1 MHRRVT
7 RSLAAI
13 GLSIGLSG
21 LGVVGSAPPAE
32 ALPDPIWYCTAFQL
46 HSNDTV
52 IDSALTGFGPGY
64 VRFSCVASHPG
75 GPPAPPFHCYF
86 VFHNDGVNP
95 ADPADDNIYRVNIA
109 CP

>member
-21 LGVVGSAPPAE
+21 LGVVGSAPPAG
-32 ALPDPIWYCTAFQL
+32 ALPDPIWYCLAFRNQN
-46 HSNDTV
+46 NDIVT
-52 IDSALTGFGPGY
+52 DSALTGFGPGY
-64 VRFSCVASHPG
+64 VRFSCVVWDPD
-75 GPPAPPFHCYF
+75 GPIVPHFYCYY

-95 ADPADDNIYRVNIA
+95 ADPADDNIYRITIS
-109 CP
+109 C